1 MAVIEIK
8 LKVKRTSNMT
18 RVFGRVHTM
27 SALIVTGNGR
37 GLAGYAVGKAAIH
50 RTNNAIVNAMKMASR
65 KLFFVELLEGRTIY
79 QDFYAECRNTRI
91 FAQRRSAGFGLIC
104 HPRLMK
110 ICEVIWLLMMWTHLL
125 PFVSLIFFSHCFCR
139 LSFLLMVLAHRLI
152 TASFYIFWITFRWFC
167 ILFFISS
174 FSLSIKA
181 RNVVR
186 ILQIRWV
193 ILMKIHIPVGICL
206 IIEGRIIKR
215 LFPSFCKVYYR
226 FNSFHFIGLLNILK
240 ERKVILNYGIFFSY
254 IAFNRL
260 FCVLYRLYM
269 VAIFTKSVAYMKGVL
284 FETS

>member
-91 FAQRRSAGFGLIC
+91 FAQRRPAGFGLIC

-206 IIEGRIIKR
+206 IIEGRMYSSAWGLSSVYFLPFAKFIIDSTVFI
-215 LFPSFCKVYYR
+215 LSVYWIFLKNGKWYLIMGY
-226 FNSFHFIGLLNILK
+226 FSLILLLIG
-240 ERKVILNYGIFFSY
+240 FF
-254 IAFNRL
+254 
-260 FCVLYRLYM
+260 
-269 VAIFTKSVAYMKGVL
+269 VL
-284 FETS
+284 FSCVISFIHGCYLH